1 MADLYRIGGIH
12 YEIMRRCYNPNCIVY
27 DNFGG
32 KGIKVC
38 DAWHDREVFRKWAN
52 ENGYKK
58 GLTLCRKDNSK
69 DYTPDNC
76 DFGEGHMAKHGKN
89 EAIKKAIKISKEKK
103 ASLGLSRYT
112 DSPLYKTYYAM
123 HTRCEKP
130 NHINYNLYGG
140 RGITVCDEWSGKDGF
155 KNFHRWAMDNNWRP
169 GLTLDRIDNDKGYSP
184 DNCHFATQREQ
195 VRNRRTTKL
204 YDYKGFRLMVSEIAE
219 IENISS
225 ESLRYRL
232 NKGITIQEAIK
243 QCKNLKKGG
252 KV

>member
-1 MADLYRIGGIH
+1 
-12 YEIMRRCYNPNCIVY
+12 
-27 DNFGG
+27 
-32 KGIKVC
+32 
-38 DAWHDREVFRKWAN
+38 
-52 ENGYKK
+52 
-58 GLTLCRKDNSK
+58 
-69 DYTPDNC
+69 
-76 DFGEGHMAKHGKN
+76 
-89 EAIKKAIKISKEKK
+89 
-103 ASLGLSRYT
+103 
-112 DSPLYKTYYAM
+112 M

-140 RGITVCDEWSGKDGF
+140 RGIAVCDEWSGKDGF
-155 KNFHRWAMDNNWRP
+155 KNFHKWAMSNNWRP

>member
-1 MADLYRIGGIH
+1 MAKYRTAGEIH
-12 YEIMRRCYNPNCIVY
+12 YEMMRRCYDPKCVS
-27 DNFGG
+27 FGSYG
-32 KGIKVC
+32 AKGIKVC
-38 DAWHDREVFRKWAN
+38 DEWHDREVFKQWAR
-52 ENGYKK
+52 ENGYSKELK
-58 GLTLCRKDNSK
+58 LCRKDFSK
-69 DYTPDNC
+69 DYAPDNC
-76 DFGEGHMAKHGKN
+76 YFGESYKSPYGKN
-89 EAIKKAIKISKEKK
+89 HAYKEAVKKRKQEKVNM
-103 ASLGLSRYT
+103 GLSRYT
-112 DSPLYKTYYAM
+112 DSSLYKTYYAM